1 MGVQRRQ
8 VEGAQLGE
16 RLAEAPCHAGGGE
29 RVGVRGVRLVERDV
43 VVRADRAERAL
54 ALAEA
59 VDLLVEHVGV
69 DDEHAGLATDAVDQR
84 LDAVAARFAVE
95 AREVEASVEGDDRHA
110 LKELL
115 GERGDDL
122 LDCLGRLSALR
133 TGTLGRDPVDGGG
146 ARRDLDPGVEQPRVE
161 DGRKTIPDD
170 AHRGRD
176 DAVRLAV
183 DSRRLQVKSGE
194 ATLMP
199 AHAAE
204 G

>member
-1 MGVQRRQ
+1 MQRAE
-8 VEGAQLGE
+8 VERAQLLE
-16 RLAEAPCHAGGGE
+16 RLPEPPCDARGGE
-29 RVGVRGVRLVERDV
+29 RVGVRGVRLVERHV
-43 VVRADRAERAL
+43 VVRADGAERAL

-69 DDEHAGLATDAVDQR
+69 DDEHPGGAADALDQR
-84 LDAVAARFAVE
+84 LDAVAARLAVE
-95 AREVEASVEGDDRHA
+95 AGEVEARVEGDDRDA
-110 LKELL
+110 LQQLL
-115 GERGDDL
+115 GERRDDL
-122 LDCLGRLSALR
+122 LDRFERRAALR
-133 TGTLGRDPVDGGG
+133 AGALGRDAVDGGG
-146 ARRDLDPGVEQPRVE
+146 ARRDRYARVEQPRVE
-161 DGRKTIPDD
+161 DRRPAVADD

-194 ATLMP
+194 ATLVP